1 MKLWNVLKRKMMENP
16 TQKIGEGKACLTY
29 EEVVI
34 MAELLAP
41 RLKGMKCYALC
52 CNSEMATAM
61 ALLGCFAAGVTAL
74 PLSIRYGLTHCEH
87 ILDAISPDGF
97 ITDEDGRFCVQRICD
112 STYEEPEHH
121 PALIMCTSGTTGKP
135 KGAMLSEENILT
147 NVIDITE
154 YFAIDKSDTIL
165 IARPLYHCAVL
176 TGEFLTSLMK
186 GTRIVFYSGEFHPL
200 KMLEMIKEEEIT
212 VFGGT
217 PTLLGMMARLK
228 HNTEIHTLKHIC
240 VSGECMDKEKG
251 LAIAE
256 AFPESWI
263 YHVYGLTEAGPRVS
277 FLPPDMFKE
286 YPDCV
291 GIPLRS
297 VSVKIVKEDGSPAR
311 KGEEGLLWVKGK
323 NVMLGYYQEPE
334 KTAKVLKDGWLCTND
349 VAVMNGAGLLRIKGR
364 KDDMIIKSG
373 MNIYPVEIES
383 ALRKDTR
390 VKEVMVYGIKGRY
403 GTQIGMTVV
412 GDFSSVTEVKRL
424 CIECLPSYQVPTTI
438 VIADELPKNGS
449 GKRIRRDPNA

>member
-1 MKLWNVLKRKMMENP
+1 MRLWNVIKTKMMENP
-16 TQKIGEGKACLTY
+16 TQRIGEGKASMTY
-29 EEVVI
+29 EEVV
-34 MAELLAP
+34 MLAELLAP
-41 RLKGMKCYALC
+41 KLNGMKCCAIC

-61 ALLGCFAAGVTAL
+61 ALLGCFVAGVTAL
-74 PLSIRYGLTHCEH
+74 PLSMRYGLTHCNH
-87 ILDAISPDGF
+87 ILDAISPDGL
-97 ITDEDGRFCVQRICD
+97 ITDEDGRFCVRSISD
-112 STYEEPEHH
+112 STYKEPENH
-121 PALIMCTSGTTGKP
+121 PALIMCTSGTTGRP
-135 KGAMLSEENILT
+135 KGAMLSEENIFT
-147 NVIDITE
+147 NVMDIAE
-154 YFAIDKSDTIL
+154 YFAIGKEDTIL

-176 TGEFLTSLMK
+176 TGEFLTSLIK
-186 GTRIVFYSGEFHPL
+186 GTRIVFYSGEFHPS

-228 HNTEIHTLKHIC
+228 HSTEVCTLKTIC

-256 AFPESWI
+256 AFPGSSI

-277 FLPPDMFKE
+277 FLPPELFQE

-291 GIPLRS
+291 GVPLHS
-297 VSVKIVKEDGSPAR
+297 VSVKIIKENGEPALA
-311 KGEEGLLWVKGK
+311 GEEGLLWVKGK

-334 KTAKVLKDGWLCTND
+334 KTDKILVDGWLCTKD
-349 VAVMNGAGLLRIKGR
+349 VAVMNEAGLLKIKGR
-364 KDDMIIKSG
+364 KDNLIIKSG
-373 MNIYPVEIES
+373 MNIYPAEIES
-383 ALRKDTR
+383 VLRKDER

-412 GDFSSVTEVKRL
+412 GDFPSATEVKRL
-424 CIECLPSYQVPTTI
+424 CMECLPSYQVPTTI

-449 GKRIRRDPNA
+449 GKMIRRDPNA

>member
-1 MKLWNVLKRKMMENP
+1 MRLWNVIKTKMMENP
-16 TQKIGEGKACLTY
+16 TQRIGEGKASMTY
-29 EEVVI
+29 EEVV
-34 MAELLAP
+34 MLAELLAP
-41 RLKGMKCYALC
+41 KLNGIKCCAIC
-52 CNSEMATAM
+52 CNSEMAAAM
-61 ALLGCFAAGVTAL
+61 SLLGCFAAGVTAL

-87 ILDAISPDGF
+87 ILDAISPDAF
-97 ITDEDGRFCVQRICD
+97 ITDEDGRFCIQRICD

-256 AFPESWI
+256 AFPGSSI

-297 VSVKIVKEDGSPAR
+297 VSVKIIKENGEPALE
-311 KGEEGLLWVKGK
+311 GEEGVLWVKGK
-323 NVMLGYYQEPE
+323 NIMLGYYQESA
-334 KTAKVLKDGWLCTND
+334 KTAQIIKDGWLCTND
-349 VAVMNGAGLLRIKGR
+349 VVVMNGAGLLKIKGR

-390 VKEVMVYGIKGRY
+390 VKEVMVYGTKGRY

-424 CIECLPSYQVPTTI
+424 CMEYLPSYQVPTTI

-449 GKRIRRDPNA
+449 GKMIRRDPNA